1 MFLLFLFHEN
11 IISGLFLDV
20 FHILHYTDFG
30 KIILM
35 KRKFKRNLWIFVHR
49 NWDSLKFRFISIF
62 NKIPNIYLMSFS
74 FRDWNDSS
82 SSILDWMSKSCYK
95 HIHFVG
101 GRKMQFLWYGFVS
114 RESNSFCQKLV
125 AHFQK
130 RWTTNHSNCNITTL
144 YVESD
149 T

>member
-62 NKIPNIYLMSFS
+62 NKIPNIYLMEAI
-74 FRDWNDSS
+74 FRLNFQNFQKYS
-82 SSILDWMSKSCYK
+82 
-95 HIHFVG
+95 
-101 GRKMQFLWYGFVS
+101 VS
-114 RESNSFCQKLV
+114 AHNNSFKICRPRTIDSLFWHLTFK
-125 AHFQK
+125 K
-130 RWTTNHSNCNITTL
+130 RLKEKSFILLTNTILMIQFFVNSIIIFTFSLNL
-144 YVESD
+144 L
-149 T
+149 